1 MAQSAQWPDRRSTK
15 YLGKNIP
22 RVDGPQKVTG
32 RAQYTYDVVL
42 PDMLYGMILRCPHA
56 SAKVVSID
64 ASAAKAMPG
73 VHAVLTDL
81 GNTARYAGE
90 EIAAVAAETEE
101 IARDALKAIRVE
113 YEVEPFVSNT
123 LRGKD
128 LPDRVGEARAQNRGQ
143 DPDTLWSQAAAV
155 VEGEYYV
162 PVREHLSLETHGVVV
177 RWDSENSLTCWCS
190 TQAVHGVADEL
201 AAALGIPRQN
211 VKVICEVMGGGFG
224 SKFSP
229 GVEGL
234 TAARLAR
241 AARRPVKLMLDRYE
255 EQVATGNGPD
265 AYMRCKAAATVDGRI
280 LAIKADLYGTGGYSR
295 RWAIPFPY
303 STYEVPNFS
312 VRFHGVQTNAG
323 GQRSLRAPGHPQ
335 GCFLTETVVDELAVA
350 LKQDPLE
357 FRIRNVRGDLW
368 RDQLRLGA
376 ERIGWNRRSSL
387 PRDGR
392 YRRGMGCAV
401 CTWGG
406 GGREGSVCEV
416 RVGTDGSVYVGIGTQ
431 DLGTGTR
438 TYVAAIVAEVL
449 GLPIERVRADIGKS
463 TLGNSGGSGGSVT
476 TASVSPAVMQ
486 AALSARSRLA
496 QTAAAMLGVPAGEV
510 SFSEGRVS
518 AQGKSFSFAEVCAK
532 LPSGGISVTGEFAP
546 ELQRSGVGGAQFA
559 EVEVD
564 TWTGRIRVLK
574 VVAVQDCGYYLNKL
588 AAESQVIGGVIQGVG
603 MALLEDR
610 KMDNGTGRQLNPN
623 METYK
628 VPGTMEIPEIEA
640 ILYDTH
646 NQVTGIGEPPVIPT
660 AAAIGNAV
668 YDATGVRIRRLPMT
682 PKRYFDALEGKV
694 L

>member
-1 MAQSAQWPDRRSTK
+1 MAQSAQWPDRQSTR

-22 RVDGPQKVTG
+22 RVDGPAKVTG
-32 RAQYTYDVVL
+32 TAKYTYDVIL
-42 PDMLYGMILRCPHA
+42 PGMLYGAILRCPHA
-56 SAKVVSID
+56 AARVRSID

-73 VHAVLTDL
+73 VMAVLTDI
-81 GNTARYAGE
+81 GQQARFAGE

-101 IARDALKAIRVE
+101 IARDALKAIKVE
-113 YEVEPFVSNT
+113 YDVEPFVSNT

-128 LPDRVGEARAQNRGQ
+128 IPDRVGEPQMNSRGE

-162 PVREHLSLETHGVVV
+162 PVREHVSLETHGVVV
-177 RWDSENSLTCWCS
+177 RWDAEDALTCWCS
-190 TQAVHGVADEL
+190 TQAVHGVAGEL
-201 AAALGIPRQN
+201 AAGLGIPRQN

-234 TAARLAR
+234 TAARLAK
-241 AARRPVKLMLDRYE
+241 AAGRPVKLMLDRYE

-265 AYMRCKAAATVDGRI
+265 AFMRCKAAATADGRI

-303 STYEVPNFS
+303 STYNVPN
-312 VRFHGVQTNAG
+312 VRAAMHGVQTNAG

-335 GCFLTETVVDELAVA
+335 GCFLTETVVDELAIA
-350 LKQDPLE
+350 LRMDPLE
-357 FRIRNVRGDLW
+357 FRLRNVREGVW
-368 RDQLRLGA
+368 SDQLRLGA
-376 ERIGWNRRSSL
+376 ERIGWARRASL
-387 PRDGR
+387 PKSGR
-392 YRRGMGCAV
+392 LRRGIGVACG
-401 CTWGG
+401 TWGG
-406 GGREGSVCEV
+406 GGRGGSVCEV
-416 RVGTDGSVYVGIGTQ
+416 RVGNDGSVWVGIGTQ

-449 GLPIERVRADIGKS
+449 GLPIERVTAEIGKS

-476 TASVSPAVMQ
+476 AASVSPAVMM
-486 AALSARSRLA
+486 AALSTRERLA
-496 QTAAAMLGVPAGEV
+496 QTAGAMLGVPAGEV
-510 SFSEGRVS
+510 RFADGNAS
-518 AQGKSFSFAEVCAK
+518 AQGRSVSFAEVCAK
-532 LPSGGISVTGEFAP
+532 LPAGGIEVTGQWNQA
-546 ELQRSGVGGAQFA
+546 LQRSGVGGAQFA

-564 TWTGRIRVLK
+564 TWTGHIRVLK

-588 AAESQVIGGVIQGVG
+588 ATESQIIGGVIQGIG

-628 VPGTMEIPEIEA
+628 VPGSLEIPEIDVV
-640 ILYDTH
+640 LYDTH
-646 NQVTGIGEPPVIPT
+646 NQVTGVGEPPVIPT

-668 YDATGVRIRRLPMT
+668 FDATGVRLRRLPMT
-682 PKRYFDALEGKV
+682 PKRFFDAQEGRMV
-694 L
+694 